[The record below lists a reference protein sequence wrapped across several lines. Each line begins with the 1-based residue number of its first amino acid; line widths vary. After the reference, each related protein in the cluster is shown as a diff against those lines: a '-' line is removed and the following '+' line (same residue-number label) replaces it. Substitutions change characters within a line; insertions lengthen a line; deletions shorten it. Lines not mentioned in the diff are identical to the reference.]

1 MNYTLHQLQVFLKV
15 AELGSVSKAAESM
28 HLSQPAI
35 SMQLRKLQD
44 QFALPLTEIVGRQL
58 YLTEFGQEIAAAA
71 RPILEQVH
79 AINYK
84 TLAYQGQL
92 TGQLRI
98 MSVSTGK
105 YIIPYLLSD
114 FLYRNPGIELQY
126 QVTNKQQ
133 VIAALEQNSIDLALV
148 SLLPTHLSLDKME
161 LLPNELRLVAS
172 PLLLERAETQH
183 WQALLQRQPLL
194 FRESGSRTRQ
204 LMEAWL
210 AAQGWSQPHRFE
222 LGSNEAV
229 KQAVL
234 AGLGCSVMP
243 VLGIKGELERG
254 EMVVIE
260 APGLPLF
267 GEWSLVHAKGK
278 RLLPAA
284 QAFLDFM
291 KRERDSIHKRWFSK

>member
-1 MNYTLHQLQVFLKV
+1 MHYTLHQLQVFLKV
-15 AELGSVSKAAESM
+15 AELGSVSKAAEAL
-28 HLSQPAI
+28 HLTQPAV
-35 SMQLRKLQD
+35 SMQLRKLQE

-58 YLTEFGQEIAAAA
+58 YLTEFGQEIATAA

-105 YIIPYLLSD
+105 YIMPYLLSD

-133 VIAALEQNSIDLALV
+133 VLEALEQNTIDLALV
-148 SLLPTHLSLDKME
+148 SLVPAHLALERLE
-161 LLPNELRLVAS
+161 LVPNELRLVAS
-172 PLLLERAETQH
+172 PLLLERAQTNG
-183 WQALLQRQPLL
+183 WQELLERQPLL
-194 FRESGSRTRQ
+194 FRESGSGTRQ

-210 AAQGWSQPHRFE
+210 QGRGWSQPHRFE
-222 LGSNEAV
+222 LGSNEAI

-243 VLGIKGELERG
+243 LLGIKGEVQRG
-254 EMVVIE
+254 EMVVVE

-267 GEWSLVHAKGK
+267 SQWSLVYARGK

-284 QAFLDFM
+284 KAFLSFLE
-291 KRERDSIHKRWFSK
+291 RERDTISSKWFS

>member
-1 MNYTLHQLQVFLKV
+1 MHYTLHQLQVFLKV
-15 AELGSVSKAAESM
+15 AELGSVSKAAEAM
-28 HLSQPAI
+28 HLTQPAV

-44 QFALPLTEIVGRQL
+44 QFALPLTEMVGRQL
-58 YLTEFGQEIAAAA
+58 FLTEFGQEIATAA

-105 YIIPYLLSD
+105 YIMPYLLSD

-133 VIAALEQNSIDLALV
+133 VLAALEQNSIDLALV
-148 SLLPTHLSLDKME
+148 SLVPAHLALEKMD

-172 PLLLERAETQH
+172 PLLLERAGTSH
-183 WQALLQRQPLL
+183 WQELLQRQPLL
-194 FRESGSRTRQ
+194 FRESGSGTRQ
-204 LMEAWL
+204 LMETWL
-210 AAQGWSQPHRFE
+210 AGQGWSQPHRFE
-222 LGSNEAV
+222 LASNEAV

-243 VLGIKGELERG
+243 VLGIKGELQRG
-254 EMVVIE
+254 EMVVVE
-260 APGLPLF
+260 APRLPLYSQ
-267 GEWSLVHAKGK
+267 WSLVYARGK
-278 RLLPAA
+278 RLLPASL
-284 QAFLDFM
+284 AFLDFLQ
-291 KRERDSIHKRWFSK
+291 REGDAIRARWFE

>member
-1 MNYTLHQLQVFLKV
+1 MHYTLHQLQVFLKV
-15 AELGSVSKAAESM
+15 AELGSVSKAAEAL
-28 HLSQPAI
+28 HLTQPAV
-35 SMQLRKLQD
+35 SMQLRKLQE

-58 YLTEFGQEIAAAA
+58 YLTEFGQEIANAA
-71 RPILEQVH
+71 RPILEQVY

-105 YIIPYLLSD
+105 YIMPYLLSD

-133 VIAALEQNSIDLALV
+133 VLEALEQNTIDLALV
-148 SLLPTHLSLDKME
+148 SLVPSHLALEKLD
-161 LLPNELRLVAS
+161 LVPNELRLVAS
-172 PLLLERAETQH
+172 PLLLERAQTND
-183 WQALLQRQPLL
+183 WQQLLERQPLL
-194 FRESGSRTRQ
+194 FRESGSGTRQ

-210 AAQGWSQPHRFE
+210 QGRGWSQPHRFE
-222 LGSNEAV
+222 LGSNEAI

-243 VLGIKGELERG
+243 LLGIKGELQRG
-254 EMVVIE
+254 EMVVVE

-267 GEWSLVHAKGK
+267 SQWSLVYARGK
-278 RLLPAA
+278 RLLPATK
-284 QAFLDFM
+284 AFLSFLE
-291 KRERDSIHKRWFSK
+291 RERDTISSKWFS

>member
-1 MNYTLHQLQVFLKV
+1 MHYTLHQLQIFLKV
-15 AELGSVSKAAESM
+15 AELGSVSKAAEAM
-28 HLSQPAI
+28 HLTQPAV
-35 SMQLRKLQD
+35 SMQLRKLQE

-58 YLTEFGQEIAAAA
+58 YLTEFGQEIATAA

-105 YIIPYLLSD
+105 YIMPYLLSD

-133 VIAALEQNSIDLALV
+133 VLEALEQNTIDLALV
-148 SLLPTHLSLDKME
+148 SLVPAHLALEKLE
-161 LLPNELRLVAS
+161 LVPNELRLVAS
-172 PLLLERAETQH
+172 PLLLERAQTNG
-183 WQALLQRQPLL
+183 WQELLERQPLL
-194 FRESGSRTRQ
+194 FRESGSGTRQ

-210 AAQGWSQPHRFE
+210 QGRGWSQPHRFE
-222 LGSNEAV
+222 LGSNEAI

-243 VLGIKGELERG
+243 LLGIKGEVQRG
-254 EMVVIE
+254 EMVVVE

-267 GEWSLVHAKGK
+267 SQWSLVYARGK

-284 QAFLDFM
+284 KAFLSFLE
-291 KRERDSIHKRWFSK
+291 RERDTISSKWFS

>member
-1 MNYTLHQLQVFLKV
+1 MHYTLHQLQVFLKV
-15 AELGSVSKAAESM
+15 AELGSVSKAAEAL
-28 HLSQPAI
+28 HLTQPAV
-35 SMQLRKLQD
+35 SMQLRKLQE

-58 YLTEFGQEIAAAA
+58 YLTEFGQEIATAA

-105 YIIPYLLSD
+105 YIMPYLLSD

-133 VIAALEQNSIDLALV
+133 VLEALEQNIIDLALV
-148 SLLPTHLSLDKME
+148 SLVPAHLALEKLE
-161 LLPNELRLVAS
+161 LVPNELRLVAS
-172 PLLLERAETQH
+172 PLLLERAQTNG
-183 WQALLQRQPLL
+183 WQELLERQPLL
-194 FRESGSRTRQ
+194 FRESGSGTRQ

-210 AAQGWSQPHRFE
+210 QGRGWSQPHRFE
-222 LGSNEAV
+222 LGSNEAI

-243 VLGIKGELERG
+243 LLGIKGEVQRG
-254 EMVVIE
+254 EMVVVE

-267 GEWSLVHAKGK
+267 SQWSLVYARGK

-284 QAFLDFM
+284 KAFLSFLE
-291 KRERDSIHKRWFSK
+291 RERDTISSKWFS

>member
-1 MNYTLHQLQVFLKV
+1 MHYTLHQLQVFLKV
-15 AELGSVSKAAESM
+15 AELGSVSKAAEAM
-28 HLSQPAI
+28 HLTQPAV
-35 SMQLRKLQD
+35 SMQLRKLQE
-44 QFALPLTEIVGRQL
+44 QFALPLTEMVGRQL
-58 YLTEFGQEIAAAA
+58 FLTEFGQEIATAA

-105 YIIPYLLSD
+105 YIMPYLLSD

-133 VIAALEQNSIDLALV
+133 VLAALEQNSIDLALV
-148 SLLPTHLSLDKME
+148 SLVPVHLALEKME

-172 PLLLERAETQH
+172 PLLLERAGTSH
-183 WQALLQRQPLL
+183 WQELLQRQPLL
-194 FRESGSRTRQ
+194 FRESGSGTRQ
-204 LMEAWL
+204 LMETWL
-210 AAQGWSQPHRFE
+210 AGQGWSQPHRFE
-222 LGSNEAV
+222 LASNEAV

-243 VLGIKGELERG
+243 VLGIKGELQRG
-254 EMVVIE
+254 EMVVVE
-260 APGLPLF
+260 APGLPLYSQ
-267 GEWSLVHAKGK
+267 WSLVHARGK

-284 QAFLDFM
+284 AAFLSFLA
-291 KRERDSIHKRWFSK
+291 RERETINTRWFS

>member
-1 MNYTLHQLQVFLKV
+1 MHYTLHQLQVFLKV
-15 AELGSVSKAAESM
+15 AELGSVSKAAEAM
-28 HLSQPAI
+28 HLTQPAV

-44 QFALPLTEIVGRQL
+44 QFALPLTEMVGRQL
-58 YLTEFGQEIAAAA
+58 FLTEFGQEIATAA

-105 YIIPYLLSD
+105 YIMPYLLSD

-133 VIAALEQNSIDLALV
+133 VLAALEQNSIDLALV
-148 SLLPTHLSLDKME
+148 SLVPVHLALEKME

-172 PLLLERAETQH
+172 PLLLERAGTSH
-183 WQALLQRQPLL
+183 WQELLQRQPLL
-194 FRESGSRTRQ
+194 FRESGSGTRQ
-204 LMEAWL
+204 LMETWL
-210 AAQGWSQPHRFE
+210 AGQGWSQPHRFE
-222 LGSNEAV
+222 LASNEAV

-243 VLGIKGELERG
+243 VLGIKGELHRG
-254 EMVVIE
+254 EMVVVE
-260 APGLPLF
+260 APGLPLYSQ
-267 GEWSLVHAKGK
+267 WSLVHARGK

-284 QAFLDFM
+284 AAFLSFLA
-291 KRERDSIHKRWFSK
+291 RERETINTRWFS

>member
-1 MNYTLHQLQVFLKV
+1 MHYTLHQLQVFLKV
-15 AELGSVSKAAESM
+15 AELGSVSKAAEAL
-28 HLSQPAI
+28 HLTQPAV
-35 SMQLRKLQD
+35 SMQLRKLQE

-58 YLTEFGQEIAAAA
+58 YLTEFGQEIANAA
-71 RPILEQVH
+71 RPILEQVY

-105 YIIPYLLSD
+105 YIMPYLLSD

-133 VIAALEQNSIDLALV
+133 VLEALEQNTIDLALV
-148 SLLPTHLSLDKME
+148 SLVPSHLALEKLD
-161 LLPNELRLVAS
+161 LVPNELRLVAS
-172 PLLLERAETQH
+172 PLLLERAQTND
-183 WQALLQRQPLL
+183 WQQLLERQPLL
-194 FRESGSRTRQ
+194 FRESGSGTRQ

-210 AAQGWSQPHRFE
+210 QGRGWSQPHRFE
-222 LGSNEAV
+222 LGSNEAI

-243 VLGIKGELERG
+243 LLGIKGELQRG
-254 EMVVIE
+254 EMVVVE

-267 GEWSLVHAKGK
+267 SQWSLVYARGK
-278 RLLPAA
+278 RLLPASV
-284 QAFLDFM
+284 AFLDFLQ
-291 KRERDSIHKRWFSK
+291 REGDAIRARWFD

>member
-15 AELGSVSKAAESM
+15 AELGSVSKAAEAM
-28 HLSQPAI
+28 HLTQPAV
-35 SMQLRKLQD
+35 SMQLRKLQE
-44 QFALPLTEIVGRQL
+44 QFALPLTEMVGRQL
-58 YLTEFGQEIAAAA
+58 FLTEFGQEIAIAA

-105 YIIPYLLSD
+105 YIMPYLLSD

-133 VIAALEQNSIDLALV
+133 VLAALEQNSIDLALV
-148 SLLPTHLSLDKME
+148 SLVPVHLALEKME

-172 PLLLERAETQH
+172 PLLLERAGTSH
-183 WQALLQRQPLL
+183 WQELLQRQPLL
-194 FRESGSRTRQ
+194 FRESGSGTRQ
-204 LMEAWL
+204 LMETWL
-210 AAQGWSQPHRFE
+210 AGQGWSQPHRFE
-222 LGSNEAV
+222 LASNEAV

-243 VLGIKGELERG
+243 VLGIKGELQRG
-254 EMVVIE
+254 EMVVVE
-260 APGLPLF
+260 APGLPLYSQ
-267 GEWSLVHAKGK
+267 WSLVHARGK

-284 QAFLDFM
+284 AAFLSFLA
-291 KRERDSIHKRWFSK
+291 RERETINTRWFS

>member
-1 MNYTLHQLQVFLKV
+1 MHYTLHQLQVFLKV
-15 AELGSVSKAAESM
+15 AELGSVSKAAEAM
-28 HLSQPAI
+28 HLTQPAV

-44 QFALPLTEIVGRQL
+44 QFALPLTEMVGRQL
-58 YLTEFGQEIAAAA
+58 FLTEFGQEIATAA

-105 YIIPYLLSD
+105 YIMPYLLSD

-133 VIAALEQNSIDLALV
+133 VLAALEQNSIDLALV
-148 SLLPTHLSLDKME
+148 SLVPVHLALEKME

-172 PLLLERAETQH
+172 PLLLERAGTSH
-183 WQALLQRQPLL
+183 WQELLQRQPLL
-194 FRESGSRTRQ
+194 FRESGSGTRQ
-204 LMEAWL
+204 LMETWL
-210 AAQGWSQPHRFE
+210 AGQGWSQPHRFE
-222 LGSNEAV
+222 LASNEAV

-243 VLGIKGELERG
+243 VLGIKGELQRG
-254 EMVVIE
+254 EMVVVE
-260 APGLPLF
+260 APGLPLYSQ
-267 GEWSLVHAKGK
+267 WSLVHARGK

-284 QAFLDFM
+284 AAFLSFLA
-291 KRERDSIHKRWFSK
+291 RERETINTRWFS

>member
-1 MNYTLHQLQVFLKV
+1 MHYTLHQLQVFLKV
-15 AELGSVSKAAESM
+15 AELGSVSKAADAL
-28 HLSQPAI
+28 HLTQPAV

-44 QFALPLTEIVGRQL
+44 QFALPLTEMVGRQL
-58 YLTEFGQEIAAAA
+58 YLTEFGQEIATAA

-105 YIIPYLLSD
+105 YIMPYLLSD
-114 FLYRNPGIELQY
+114 FLYRHPGIELQY

-133 VIAALEQNSIDLALV
+133 VLAALEQNSIDLALV
-148 SLLPTHLSLDKME
+148 SLVPEHLALEKMA

-172 PLLLERAETQH
+172 PLLLERAGTSQ
-183 WQALLQRQPLL
+183 WQELLQRQPLL
-194 FRESGSRTRQ
+194 FRESGSGTRQ

-210 AAQGWSQPHRFE
+210 AGQGWSQPHRFE
-222 LGSNEAV
+222 LASNEAV

-243 VLGIKGELERG
+243 LLGIKGELQRG
-254 EMVVIE
+254 EMVVVE
-260 APGLPLF
+260 APGLPLYSQ
-267 GEWSLVHAKGK
+267 WSLVYARGK
-278 RLLPAA
+278 RLLPASL
-284 QAFLDFM
+284 AFLDFL
-291 KRERDSIHKRWFSK
+291 KREGDAIRARWFA

>member
-1 MNYTLHQLQVFLKV
+1 MHYTLHQLQVFLKV
-15 AELGSVSKAAESM
+15 AELGSVSKAADAL
-28 HLSQPAI
+28 HLTQPAV

-44 QFALPLTEIVGRQL
+44 QFALPLTEMVGRQL
-58 YLTEFGQEIAAAA
+58 YLTEFGQEIATAA

-105 YIIPYLLSD
+105 YIMPYLLSD
-114 FLYRNPGIELQY
+114 FLYRHPGIELQY

-133 VIAALEQNSIDLALV
+133 VLAALDQNSIDLALV
-148 SLLPTHLSLDKME
+148 SLVPEHLALEKMA

-172 PLLLERAETQH
+172 PLLLKRAGTGD
-183 WQALLQRQPLL
+183 WQELLQRQPLL
-194 FRESGSRTRQ
+194 FRESGSGTRQ

-210 AAQGWSQPHRFE
+210 SGQGWSQPHRFE
-222 LGSNEAV
+222 LASNEAV

-243 VLGIKGELERG
+243 LLGIKGELQRG
-254 EMVVIE
+254 EMVVVE
-260 APGLPLF
+260 APGLPLYSQ
-267 GEWSLVHAKGK
+267 WSLVYARGK
-278 RLLPAA
+278 RLLPASM
-284 QAFLDFM
+284 AFLDFL
-291 KRERDSIHKRWFSK
+291 KREGDAIRARWFA

>member
-1 MNYTLHQLQVFLKV
+1 MHYTLHQLQVFLKV
-15 AELGSVSKAAESM
+15 AELGSVSKAAEAM
-28 HLSQPAI
+28 HLTQPAV

-44 QFALPLTEIVGRQL
+44 QFALPLTEMVGRQL
-58 YLTEFGQEIAAAA
+58 FLTEFGQEIATAA

-105 YIIPYLLSD
+105 YIMPYLLSD

-133 VIAALEQNSIDLALV
+133 VLTALEQNSIDLALV
-148 SLLPTHLSLDKME
+148 SLVPVHLALEKME

-172 PLLLERAETQH
+172 PLLLERAGTSH
-183 WQALLQRQPLL
+183 WQELLQRQPLL
-194 FRESGSRTRQ
+194 FRESGSGTRQ
-204 LMEAWL
+204 LMETWL
-210 AAQGWSQPHRFE
+210 AGQGWSQPHRFE
-222 LGSNEAV
+222 LASNEAV

-243 VLGIKGELERG
+243 VLGIKGELQRG
-254 EMVVIE
+254 EMVVVE
-260 APGLPLF
+260 APGLPLYSQ
-267 GEWSLVHAKGK
+267 WSLVHARGK

-284 QAFLDFM
+284 AAFLSFLA
-291 KRERDSIHKRWFSK
+291 RERETINTRWFS

>member
-1 MNYTLHQLQVFLKV
+1 MHYTLHQLQVFLKV
-15 AELGSVSKAAESM
+15 AELGSVSKAAEAM
-28 HLSQPAI
+28 HLTQPAV

-44 QFALPLTEIVGRQL
+44 QFALPLTEMVGRQL
-58 YLTEFGQEIAAAA
+58 FLTEFGQEIATAA
-71 RPILEQVH
+71 RPIIEQVH

-105 YIIPYLLSD
+105 YIMPYLLSD

-133 VIAALEQNSIDLALV
+133 VLAALEQNSIDLALV
-148 SLLPTHLSLDKME
+148 SLVPVHLALEKME

-172 PLLLERAETQH
+172 PLLLERAGTSH
-183 WQALLQRQPLL
+183 WQELLQRQPLL
-194 FRESGSRTRQ
+194 FRESGSGTRQ
-204 LMEAWL
+204 LMETWL
-210 AAQGWSQPHRFE
+210 AGQGWSQPHRFE
-222 LGSNEAV
+222 LASNEAV

-243 VLGIKGELERG
+243 VLGIKGELQRG
-254 EMVVIE
+254 EMVVVE
-260 APGLPLF
+260 APGLPLYSQ
-267 GEWSLVHAKGK
+267 WSLVHARGK

-284 QAFLDFM
+284 AAFLSFLA
-291 KRERDSIHKRWFSK
+291 RERETINTRWFS